1 MYVIDGIGRAKNA
14 AGCPS
19 SGGGVKVGSG
29 PMVPTVNCSK
39 SRPASA
45 SLVVRVVQIPYCD
58 RPTRAGPLVLPRAS
72 SGSSC
77 SQGPDESSM
86 LIAHTLPTI

>member
-29 PMVPTVNCSK
+29 PMVPTVDCSK

-45 SLVVRVVQIPYCD
+45 SLVVRVVTNSI
-58 RPTRAGPLVLPRAS
+58 L
-72 SGSSC
+72 
-77 SQGPDESSM
+77 
-86 LIAHTLPTI
+86 